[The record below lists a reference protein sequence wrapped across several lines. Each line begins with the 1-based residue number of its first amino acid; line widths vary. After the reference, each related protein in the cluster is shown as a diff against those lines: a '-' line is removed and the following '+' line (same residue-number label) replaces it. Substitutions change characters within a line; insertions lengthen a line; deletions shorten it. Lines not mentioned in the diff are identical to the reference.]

1 LSASIRRHWAATTF
15 SFALL
20 ICAEHAFSSQPI
32 VASVVERRA
41 SINIQ
46 HHLAETTEAIRAS
59 VSRPT
64 LLKPT
69 TEERTELVA
78 VYEAGGYAPL
88 WVDAMRRPSRAADE
102 ALGLLGGARDEG
114 LDPAD
119 YGSHELERFAAR
131 LKVAVTRQARDVAIF
146 DVGLSS
152 ALLRYLRHLH
162 TGRLDPRTVGF
173 RLKTPTDRH
182 DYAALLRFALDE
194 DGIIETAAQLKP
206 AIAQYEALRLALARY
221 RSLAAGGAF
230 DEPFPPIVKVVR
242 QGEPYAGLN
251 SLHRR
256 LIALGDLPA
265 DTESLASTAL
275 YDGSLV
281 AGVRRFQVRHG
292 LRDDGILGEA
302 TKAALDVPLRRRVT
316 QIELAL
322 ERLRWLPH
330 LGDRSIVAINIP
342 MFRLWAWDL
351 MPQDDTPSLGM
362 RVIVGRALKTQTPVF
377 DAELREV
384 IFRPYWNVP
393 RSILRNEILPIL
405 RRDTGYLDRQDME
418 LVGGPGDNASPVEIT
433 DETLALL
440 RRGKLRLR
448 QRPGP
453 QNALGLVKF
462 VFPNEADVY
471 MHGTPAQQLFNQ
483 NRRDFSHGCVR
494 VEDPVSLAEWV
505 LKENPGWSRDQ
516 ILSAMA
522 GTQSI
527 RVNLARPIQVILF
540 YTTAVVMPEDGTVRF
555 AEDIYRHDARLDQA
569 LARHSLR

>member
-1 LSASIRRHWAATTF
+1 MSRHWAATTF

-20 ICAEHAFSSQPI
+20 ICPEPALSARPKVTSF
-32 VASVVERRA
+32 VERRA
-41 SINIQ
+41 SIDFQ
-46 HHLAETTEAIRAS
+46 HQLPETTEAIRAS

-64 LLKPT
+64 LLKLT
-69 TEERTELVA
+69 TAERAELVA

-88 WVDAMRRPSRAADE
+88 WVDATRRPSRAADQ
-102 ALGLLGGARDEG
+102 ALGLLRGARDEG

-119 YGSHELERFAAR
+119 YGSHELERLAAM
-131 LKVAVTRQARDVAIF
+131 LKVAVARQAHDVAMF

-162 TGRLDPRTVGF
+162 TGRVDPRSVGF

-182 DYAALLRFALDE
+182 DYTALLRSALE
-194 DGIIETAAQLKP
+194 EGRIIDTAAQLRP
-206 AIAQYEALRLALARY
+206 AIAQYDALRSALARY
-221 RSLAAGGAF
+221 RSLDADRAF
-230 DEPFPPIVKVVR
+230 DAPLPPVVKAVR
-242 QGEPYAGLN
+242 QGEPYAGLG

-256 LIALGDLPA
+256 LMALGDLPA
-265 DTESLASTAL
+265 DTESRASTAL
-275 YDGSLV
+275 YEGSLV

-292 LRDDGILGEA
+292 LQDDGILGEA
-302 TKAALDVPLRRRVT
+302 TKAALDVPLRWRVR

-330 LGDRSIVAINIP
+330 LGDRSLLAINIP

-351 MPQDDTPSLGM
+351 MPQDDMPSLGM

-405 RRDTGYLDRQDME
+405 RRDIGYLDRQDME
-418 LVGGPGDNASPVEIT
+418 LVGGSGDNASPVEIT

-440 RRGKLRLR
+440 RQGTLRLR

-453 QNALGLVKF
+453 RNALGLVKF

-483 NRRDFSHGCVR
+483 SRRDFSHGCVR

-505 LKENPGWSRDQ
+505 LKENPAWSRDQ

-522 GTQSI
+522 GTRSI
-527 RVNLARPIQVILF
+527 RVDLARPIQVILF
-540 YTTAVVMPEDGTVRF
+540 YTTAVVMPEDGSVRF